1 MKNSVNPWK
10 IAKKQLD
17 NIAKLLDMDK
27 KVLKKLSQPDNFLE
41 KFISI
46 RMDNGIKKRF
56 KAYRS
61 QYNNTLGS
69 YKGGVRFHPQVNR
82 DEVMALSMW
91 MTWKCSL
98 VNIPF
103 GGGKGGITV
112 NPKKLSSKELEKLAR
127 GYVKSFSNFLGE
139 DKDIPAPDVG
149 VSSQIIDWMTKEH
162 IKNGGTKAGFT
173 GKSVSLGGSKGR
185 TQATGR
191 GGYFIL
197 ERLKQKLNLIPC
209 QTSIIIQGFGNVGYW
224 FAQEAFKKG
233 YKIVGLSDSKGG
245 ILSNKFKRLN
255 PAAVLEHKEKTGSVI
270 GFPQTK
276 TISQQQLL
284 EQRVDVLAPAA
295 LEGVIHQNNVDKIRA
310 KIIIELANGPVDSSV
325 DYILKSKNIIVIP
338 DILANSGGVIVS
350 YFEWRQNKENKFWT
364 EQKVNQRLKHKIIKS
379 LDDVWN
385 IARERKIDMRTAAYV
400 RAVSRIVKEMQ
411 NS

>member
-1 MKNSVNPWK
+1 
-10 IAKKQLD
+10 
-17 NIAKLLDMDK
+17 
-27 KVLKKLSQPDNFLE
+27 
-41 KFISI
+41 
-46 RMDNGIKKRF
+46 
-56 KAYRS
+56 
-61 QYNNTLGS
+61 
-69 YKGGVRFHPQVNR
+69 
-82 DEVMALSMW
+82 MW

-103 GGGKGGITV
+103 GGGKGGVIV

-127 GYVKSFSNFLGE
+127 GYVKNFSNFLGE

-149 VSSQIIDWMTKEH
+149 VTSQIIDWMTNEH

-173 GKSVSLGGSKGR
+173 GKSVPLGGSEER
-185 TQATGR
+185 TQAAGR
-191 GGYFIL
+191 GGYYIL
-197 ERLKQKLNLIPC
+197 ERLKQKLNLIPR

-255 PAAVLEHKEKTGSVI
+255 PAEILEHKKKTGSVI

-284 EQRVDVLAPAA
+284 EQRVDILVPAA
-295 LEGVIHQNNVDKIRA
+295 LEGVVHQDNVDKIRA
-310 KIIIELANGPVDSSV
+310 RIIIELANGPVDSSV

-338 DILANSGGVIVS
+338 DILANSGGVVVS

-364 EQKVNQRLKHKIIKS
+364 EQKVNQQLKRKIVRS
-379 LDDVWN
+379 FNNVWN
-385 IARERKIDMRTAAYV
+385 IARERKIDLRTAAYIL
-400 RAVSRIVKEMQ
+400 AVSRIVKAMQ
-411 NS
+411 NN